1 MEHYTSV
8 KSSSFKYLW
17 PWMQKLMASCDPLLQ
32 VVAAVVV
39 VVAVVV
45 LVFSLYETG
54 RKQSCC
60 WQVTACLKLI
70 KYVVYVHTIYIY
82 TGV

>member
-1 MEHYTSV
+1 
-8 KSSSFKYLW
+8 
-17 PWMQKLMASCDPLLQ
+17 MASCDPLLQ

-39 VVAVVV
+39 VVVAVV

-70 KYVVYVHTIYIY
+70 KYVVLCAYYIHIYRC
-82 TGV
+82 VKVLVPRAVAEPDLQ